1 MVPAEDPN
9 IVNLFKGRLTEDPTL
24 DTAAKLMSSKFSIL
38 KDPKMK
44 SSDKKQAIKQIDPS
58 IKLYIR
64 KLRQLPAPFTSGMDP
79 KQIEKILKDE
89 EEDLGTPVQQKLLKR
104 ILSGVTPKKEEERT
118 GPVKRLPPPVIK
130 RQSKKQKT
138 AGPNVSWSELPFVE
152 ESPDPDLECTVER
165 ALRRLRKSSASAR
178 TPYDVRQLRPAK
190 GWTSWDPSGKKKR
203 KKKSSSSS
211 SSISKQLTFE
221 DS

>member
-24 DTAAKLMSSKFSIL
+24 DTAVKLMSRKFSIL

-44 SSDKKQAIKQIDPS
+44 SSDKEQAIKQIDPS
-58 IKLYIR
+58 IELYIR

-79 KQIEKILKDE
+79 KQIEKILKD

-118 GPVKRLPPPVIK
+118 GPVKRPPPPVIK
-130 RQSKKQKT
+130 RQ
-138 AGPNVSWSELPFVE
+138 
-152 ESPDPDLECTVER
+152 
-165 ALRRLRKSSASAR
+165 
-178 TPYDVRQLRPAK
+178 
-190 GWTSWDPSGKKKR
+190 
-203 KKKSSSSS
+203 
-211 SSISKQLTFE
+211 
-221 DS
+221 